1 MQHAVFFAD
10 IDDGH
15 AIARDRESLNGDG
28 DNRTGIE
35 RRTAVSRAT
44 PSAIGIDTVRKMTS
58 SAVDLQRRL
67 NVMAK
72 SHLKLVAPAT
82 EKRTVA
88 PPRATTER
96 GTAHPGVPHRR

>member
-44 PSAIGIDTVRKMTS
+44 RARLELTPFVNVPSTHSR
-58 SAVDLQRRL
+58 
-67 NVMAK
+67 
-72 SHLKLVAPAT
+72 P
-82 EKRTVA
+82 
-88 PPRATTER
+88 
-96 GTAHPGVPHRR
+96 

>member
-44 PSAIGIDTVRKMTS
+44 RA
-58 SAVDLQRRL
+58 RL
-67 NVMAK
+67 ELTLFVK
-72 SHLKLVAPAT
+72 
-82 EKRTVA
+82 
-88 PPRATTER
+88 
-96 GTAHPGVPHRR
+96 

>member
-1 MQHAVFFAD
+1 MQHAVFAD

-44 PSAIGIDTVRKMTS
+44 QSAIGIDTVRKRTGDPALPDPYRS
-58 SAVDLQRRL
+58 GWRPPVGAV
-67 NVMAK
+67 
-72 SHLKLVAPAT
+72 
-82 EKRTVA
+82 
-88 PPRATTER
+88 
-96 GTAHPGVPHRR
+96 